1 MPAYADESVL
11 VSTDWVIEHL
21 NDSNV
26 RIVESDEDRA
36 LYVQGHVPGAV
47 EIDWQT
53 DLQDGVQRDYID
65 RAAFEKLCS
74 EKGISDGTT
83 VVFYGDKNNWWA
95 CYAFWVFKLYGH
107 KDCRIMNGGRKKWQ
121 LDGKPWSQD
130 RPSFPRTTYTATEQ
144 DGSIRALRDEV
155 LKHCKAG
162 KQLLDV
168 RSPEEYR
175 GERMHMPDY
184 PNEGAVRG
192 GHIPG
197 AVNVPWPMN
206 CNDDGTFKSAKE
218 LEKLYIKELK
228 MKRRSPTI
236 AYCRIGERSSLTWF
250 VLKYLMG
257 FGNVKNYDGS
267 WLEWGNCVRVPIVKG
282 ASPSG
287 GGPAATHSTGSQPAA
302 SQPAAAHA

>member
-1 MPAYADESVL
+1 MPAEPLSDVL
-11 VSTDWVIEHL
+11 VSTAWVAEHL
-21 NDSNV
+21 ADPTV
-26 RIVESDEDRA
+26 RIVESNEDRA

-47 EIDWQT
+47 EIDWAV
-53 DLQDGVQRDYID
+53 DLQDQTCRDYID
-65 RAAFEKLCS
+65 RAAFERLCA
-74 EKGISDGTT
+74 ERGISNDTT

-95 CYAFWVFKLYGH
+95 CYALWVFKLYGH
-107 KDCRIMNGGRKKWQ
+107 HDCRIMDGGRKRWE
-121 LDGKPWSQD
+121 LDGRPWSNE
-130 RPSFPRTTYTATEQ
+130 RVSYPRGVYSAREQ

-155 LKHCKAG
+155 LKHQRAG

-197 AVNVPWPMN
+197 AHNVPWPMN
-206 CNDDGTFKSAKE
+206 CNDDGTFKTVKE
-218 LEKLYIKELK
+218 LEKLYIKGLH

-250 VLKYLMG
+250 VLRYLLG

-267 WLEWGNCVRVPIVKG
+267 WLEWGNAVRVPIATG
-282 ASPSG
+282 PTPGGGTSPAPASP
-287 GGPAATHSTGSQPAA
+287 
-302 SQPAAAHA
+302 AAHA

>member
-1 MPAYADESVL
+1 
-11 VSTDWVIEHL
+11 
-21 NDSNV
+21 
-26 RIVESDEDRA
+26 VESDEDRA
-36 LYVQGHVPGAV
+36 LYTQGHVPGAV
-47 EIDWQT
+47 EIDWAV
-53 DLQDGVQRDYID
+53 DLQCPVVRDYIG
-65 RAAFEKLCS
+65 RSAFERLCA
-74 EKGISDGTT
+74 ERGISNDTT

-107 KDCRIMNGGRKKWQ
+107 KDCRILNGGRKRWE
-121 LDGKPWSQD
+121 LDGRAWSNE
-130 RPSFPRTTYTATEQ
+130 RVSYPRATYTAQEQ

-192 GHIPG
+192 GHVPG
-197 AVNVPWPMN
+197 ALNVPWPMN
-206 CNDDGTFKSAKE
+206 CNEDGTFKTAKE
-218 LEKLYIKELK
+218 LEKLYVKELK

-250 VLKYLMG
+250 VLTYLLG

-267 WLEWGNCVRVPIVKG
+267 WLEWGNAVRVPIAKG
-282 ASPSG
+282 AEPG
-287 GGPAATHSTGSQPAA
+287 GLAAKPTTT
-302 SQPAAAHA
+302 AHA